1 MKNILRILCVA
12 LALMCVL
19 ACAGETDPA
28 TVEQNSPEIT
38 DVTVDSVV
46 INATDAPDAPET
58 PVPAETSVPT
68 DAPEPTEAPDP
79 TRAPMAGDVATVNFP
94 NYDTGVDADYSYQ
107 SDELRIAIKVQVD
120 KESKQTC
127 YIADIWMRNLNSF
140 GTAFARGGFNKGSED
155 AEKLAVR
162 ENAILAVNGSYNQGL
177 TIHAGKQYKGTRKNK
192 GWNSCAVGAI
202 YTDGSLKTF
211 RLGKETFDAKKELKN
226 GLWHAWQF
234 GPIIIRDY
242 EPGPGS
248 DNYALGYKARNM
260 LGYYEPGHYVI
271 VTCDA
276 QRDDAKGMN
285 QDEMVAFMKSLGVKE
300 AFNLDG
306 GTSAVMVFMGKTIN
320 RPTKRNDNGTIVSG
334 RPILD
339 MLVFAE
345 YDANGVAPD
354 LANVGDKVK
363 GN

>member
-1 MKNILRILCVA
+1 MKHLLRILCAA
-12 LALMCVL
+12 LAFTCVL
-19 ACAGETDPA
+19 ACAGDPA
-28 TVEQNSPEIT
+28 DGQNTPEPG
-38 DVTVDSVV
+38 DVTVESVV
-46 INATDAPDAPET
+46 VNETDTVLETPAPIETQAPADTPEPTET
-58 PVPAETSVPT
+58 PVP
-68 DAPEPTEAPDP
+68 
-79 TRAPMAGDVATVNFP
+79 TRAPLPGDIATVNFP

-107 SDELRIAIKVQVD
+107 SDELRIAIKVLVD
-120 KESKQTC
+120 QEAKQTC
-127 YIADIWMRNLNSF
+127 YVADIWMRSLN
-140 GTAFARGGFNKGSED
+140 AFRTVFAKGAFNKGSEEGEPI
-155 AEKLAVR
+155 AAR
-162 ENAILAVNGSYNQGL
+162 EHAILAVNGSYNQGL
-177 TIHAGKQYKGTRKNK
+177 TIHAGTQYKGLRKNK
-192 GWNSCAVGAI
+192 GWNSGAVGAI
-202 YTDGSLKTF
+202 YTDGSLRTY
-211 RLGKETFDAKKELKN
+211 RLGKEAFDAKKELKN
-226 GLWHAWQF
+226 GLWHGWQF

-248 DNYALGYKARNM
+248 DSYSLGYKARNM

-276 QRDDAKGMN
+276 GRDDAKGMN

-306 GTSAVMVFMGKTIN
+306 GTSAVMVFMGETIN
-320 RPTKRNDNGTIVSG
+320 RPTRRNDDGKIVEG

-354 LANVGDKVK
+354 FDEVADKVSVNR